1 MLSYFYA
8 LLRVMEIAEV
18 VPPYRANSANGDP
31 KTTNQ
36 RVCISNL
43 IREMSDRNLHFEAVR
58 IGLKSG
64 VRLLRQVALG
74 SLERPRKR
82 PDTVP
87 P

>member
-18 VPPYRANSANGDP
+18 APPCRANSANGDP

-43 IREMSDRNLHFEAVR
+43 IREMSDRNLLFGAGR

-64 VRLLRQVALG
+64 VRFLRQLALG
-74 SLERPRKR
+74 RLERLRKR